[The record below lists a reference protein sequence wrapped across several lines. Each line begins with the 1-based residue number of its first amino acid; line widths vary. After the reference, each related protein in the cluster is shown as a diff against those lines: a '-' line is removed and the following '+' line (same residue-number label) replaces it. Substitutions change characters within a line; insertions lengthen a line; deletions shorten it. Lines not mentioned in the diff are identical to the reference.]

1 MKRLGGL
8 LVVLTMLAWAG
19 PAFAQSTGAISG
31 TVTAST
37 GLALH
42 GALITLRNAAG
53 GPARSMQTQT
63 DGGYLFT
70 NLAVPGTYEVQAE
83 LQGFATVV
91 HSSVTIA
98 ESQRL
103 TVDFT
108 LYAATAEAL
117 VVTGRVA
124 TLEHQRSTIQQMM
137 SDSLVHTLPL
147 VGRNFMTLTSL
158 TAGFTGNAIAPSPQG
173 QIYWSNNVIVDGAS
187 HFSKWRGAAR
197 TFYSGYGLD
206 SIREVQV
213 LTSQFSAEFGEALA
227 TVTLAVTNSGTN
239 TLRGSAFVF
248 GQAGFLN
255 DRPAFTPR
263 RPPFSSERFGGTA
276 GGPLIKD
283 RTHFFVS
290 YEGNLIGGRKIV
302 TSPQQTGAEAK
313 NTQNEELFFFKIDH
327 RVSRRDLLTARYNG
341 QWFDWHDEPGGLTLL
356 GSGTHYKNDTQTL
369 FVSDTGLISNRMLN
383 QARFQFSRYTDLR
396 SDLNPSVFIVRSG
409 YSIEGGRLGPYGN
422 GVTPED
428 TWEGADTLSYVAGAH
443 SIKLGAGIK
452 NVSTHTVSLPG
463 GFGSYYF
470 AGDPELYPQPYAF
483 YQELAPSAGAVT
495 ADPKS
500 FSVFGFAQDDW
511 TLGPRLTLNAGLR
524 YDVERV
530 SNLRHYDAPTDT
542 NNLQP
547 RVGAAWEAVP
557 ARMVVRGGVGLYT
570 QQHLLGYL
578 DRVQLEG
585 ADGAIQLPLAPG
597 SPAMPR
603 YPSVL
608 SLANLPVLPP
618 RDVRVVDPHFR
629 NPYSMQATIG
639 AEHSLF
645 GMVVGTDFVYLR
657 GFDLMSLVD
666 INAPASISKFT
677 TRSVA
682 QADLTRPVVPV
693 PNGFRKVISLGNEG
707 LSWYRAFELKVDRS
721 VGRIQAVGS
730 YTFAHANDRA
740 NDVVNDKLPEDSR
753 NLAAETGRADND
765 VRHNLSLGL
774 TWQVPES
781 RPLMRGVSL
790 SAFGLFRSSRPYT
803 VFWGDDR
810 NGTTQND
817 ARPSGRNTG
826 KGDSYQTVDVSL
838 AKRFRAA
845 NKNFEAR
852 IEAFNILSTVNFDE
866 YVGALLSPFFG
877 KPTSAF
883 PQRAIQL
890 AALVRF

>member
-1 MKRLGGL
+1 
-8 LVVLTMLAWAG
+8 
-19 PAFAQSTGAISG
+19 
-31 TVTAST
+31 
-37 GLALH
+37 
-42 GALITLRNAAG
+42 
-53 GPARSMQTQT
+53 
-63 DGGYLFT
+63 
-70 NLAVPGTYEVQAE
+70 
-83 LQGFATVV
+83 
-91 HSSVTIA
+91 
-98 ESQRL
+98 
-103 TVDFT
+103 
-108 LYAATAEAL
+108 
-117 VVTGRVA
+117 
-124 TLEHQRSTIQQMM
+124 
-137 SDSLVHTLPL
+137 
-147 VGRNFMTLTSL
+147 
-158 TAGFTGNAIAPSPQG
+158 
-173 QIYWSNNVIVDGAS
+173 
-187 HFSKWRGAAR
+187 
-197 TFYSGYGLD
+197 
-206 SIREVQV
+206 
-213 LTSQFSAEFGEALA
+213 
-227 TVTLAVTNSGTN
+227 
-239 TLRGSAFVF
+239 
-248 GQAGFLN
+248 
-255 DRPAFTPR
+255 
-263 RPPFSSERFGGTA
+263 
-276 GGPLIKD
+276 
-283 RTHFFVS
+283 
-290 YEGNLIGGRKIV
+290 
-302 TSPQQTGAEAK
+302 
-313 NTQNEELFFFKIDH
+313 
-327 RVSRRDLLTARYNG
+327 
-341 QWFDWHDEPGGLTLL
+341 
-356 GSGTHYKNDTQTL
+356 
-369 FVSDTGLISNRMLN
+369 MLN

-396 SDLNPSVFIVRSG
+396 SDLNPSLLIVRSG

-452 NVSTHTVSLPG
+452 NVSTHTVSLPV

-470 AGDPELYPQPYAF
+470 AGDPENYPQPYAF
-483 YQELAPSAGAVT
+483 YQELAPSAAAVT

-500 FSVFGFAQDDW
+500 LSVFGFAQDDW
-511 TLGPRLTLNAGLR
+511 TLGARLTLNAGLR

-547 RVGAAWEAVP
+547 RVGAAWEAIP

-578 DRVQLEG
+578 NRVQLEG

-597 SPAMPR
+597 SPVMPV

-608 SLANLPVLPP
+608 SLANLAVLPP
-618 RDVRVVDPHFR
+618 RDVRVVDPHFG

-645 GMVVGTDFVYLR
+645 GMVVGTDLYTSR

-677 TRSVA
+677 TRLVA

-781 RPLMRGVSL
+781 RPIMRGVSL

-810 NGTTQND
+810 YGTTQND
-817 ARPSGRNTG
+817 ARPGGRNTG

-845 NKNFEAR
+845 NRNFEGR
-852 IEAFNILSTVNFDE
+852 VEAFNILSTVNFDE
-866 YVGALLSPFFG
+866 YVGALSSPFFG

-883 PQRAIQL
+883 PSRAIQL